1 MDTIEGTDIEQANL
15 PTSAEN
21 SVGSAFAILNPPMS
35 SLPAGVIPGTIPPSG
50 TLLSVEQWKLV
61 MQLQIAKVPKQADV
75 PKPWH
80 PAAEQIPAPDMSHP
94 RYAPTCGLV
103 TITNEVWVPKSP
115 RAVPPSVTNRLGMAL
130 SAQFA
135 MFYNNSHDA
144 HRHHRWA
151 LVTSRGPVIILCG
164 INPETRPSDPADFPP
179 CVLGGLIS
187 EVAEQLMIEANAP
200 RCQFARVPKEW
211 TIVVRRADRVGQDG
225 GA

>member
-1 MDTIEGTDIEQANL
+1 MDTIEGTDIGQVNL
-15 PTSAEN
+15 ASPPQN
-21 SVGSAFAILNPPMS
+21 SVGSAFAALNPPMS
-35 SLPAGVIPGTIPPSG
+35 QLPGITPGIMPPSG
-50 TLLSVEQWKLV
+50 TLLSLEQWAVV
-61 MQLQIAKVPKQADV
+61 MQSQSALVPKPADV

-80 PAAEQIPAPDMSHP
+80 PAAEQIPAPDLSHP
-94 RYAPTCGLV
+94 RFAPTCGLV
-103 TITNEVWVPKSP
+103 TITNELWVPKSP

-151 LVTSRGPVIILCG
+151 LVTSRGPVVILCG
-164 INPETRPSDPADFPP
+164 IAPETRPTNPADFPP

-187 EVAEQLMIEANAP
+187 EVAETLMIEANTP

-211 TIVVRRADRVGQDG
+211 TIVVRRADRVGMDG
-225 GA
+225 GQ